1 VEPPAT
7 VPDDA
12 RAPIVWDPA
21 WARANAVDYAVIAAS
36 GSIALA
42 AAIVPAQ
49 PKHSYGGVL
58 FDESVRN
65 ALRPSSIQ
73 ARYIARDTSDVL
85 VSLTATSPVFID
97 AMITTWWYR
106 KSRETAY
113 EMAVIDA
120 EAMAIT
126 AALQQVSTGVASR
139 ERPYGRDC
147 GSGLPNEANDCTNPT
162 RYRSFFSGHSSLSF
176 TGAGLVCSH
185 HLHLDLLGGGAPD
198 VAACVGAY
206 AAAAATATLRV
217 VGDMHYATDVLTGF
231 IVGTAV
237 GLGVPAI
244 HYARRTPS
252 DATHP
257 TTTGTLEVNVVPL
270 PNGVSVGGVF

>member
-1 VEPPAT
+1 MI
-7 VPDDA
+7 VPDEA

-21 WARANAVDYAVIAAS
+21 WARAGTVDYAVTFGAA
-36 GSIALA
+36 GIALA

-49 PKHSYGGVL
+49 AKHAYGGVL

-65 ALRPSSIQ
+65 ALRPASRQ

-85 VSLTATSPVFID
+85 VSLAATSPFFID

-106 KSRETAY
+106 KSRDTAY

-147 GSGLPNEANDCTNPT
+147 GGDLPNEANDCSNPT

-198 VAACVGAY
+198 VAACVTAY
-206 AAAAATATLRV
+206 AAAATTATLRI

-231 IVGTAV
+231 IIGTAV

-244 HYARRTPS
+244 HYARRSPEG
-252 DATHP
+252 ATRP

-270 PNGVSVGGVF
+270 PNGVGVGGIF